1 MSNLLLLL
9 AIGLLGPL
17 LAWPKALAVP
27 VAVGE
32 ILVGVG
38 FGVSGLNLIDTKEPT
53 TVLISQIGFALV
65 MMLVGSQIKVKET
78 FSSKHFLQA
87 SRNIVVA
94 VVLALISAWVIV
106 QVTGHD
112 HLAIYA
118 LIMASSSAAVVL
130 PLLANKVTSNG
141 GAKPAKNLAL
151 MVTQVAVAD
160 LLGILAL
167 PAVMSPGNTGTILIG
182 ALAVIACAVVLY
194 FALRAG
200 ERNGAWSRFRKFSRD
215 RRFGLELRI
224 SLLVL
229 FGLAALAQTF
239 GVSVMIAGFS
249 LGLAIAANG
258 VPHRLAK
265 QLFAVTEGLF
275 APVFY
280 VLLGAT
286 IDFRSVFVEPSLVI
300 LSLLLVIL
308 GIASHLGGTAFG
320 QSFNEAGLSAAS
332 LGIPTAIVSIGLTSH
347 AINSGEAAA
356 ITLAMLLSVVISS
369 AFARRI

>member
-1 MSNLLLLL
+1 
-9 AIGLLGPL
+9 L
-17 LAWPKALAVP
+17 LAWPKALGVP

-32 ILVGVG
+32 ILVGVA
-38 FGVSGLNLIDTKEPT
+38 FGVSGLNIIDVKEPT

-78 FSSKHFLQA
+78 FSSKQFFLA
-87 SRNIVVA
+87 ARNIAIATVF
-94 VVLALISAWVIV
+94 ALVSAWAIV
-106 QVTGHD
+106 QITGHE

-130 PLLANKVTSNG
+130 PLLSGKESSKGQT
-141 GAKPAKNLAL
+141 KPSKNLAL
-151 MVTQVAVAD
+151 LVTQVAVAD

-167 PAVMSPGNTGTILIG
+167 PAVMAPSKTPTILIG
-182 ALAVIACAVVLY
+182 ASAVTACAFVLY
-194 FALRAG
+194 FLLRAG
-200 ERNGAWSRFRKFSRD
+200 ERNGVWSKFRKFSRE

-224 SLLVL
+224 SLLAL
-229 FGLAALAQTF
+229 FGLATLAQSF
-239 GVSVMIAGFS
+239 GVSVMIAGFA

-280 VLLGAT
+280 VLLGAS
-286 IDFRSVFVEPSLVI
+286 IDFRRVFVEPNLVV
-300 LSLLLVIL
+300 LSLMLVVL
-308 GIASHLGGTAFG
+308 GIASHMSGTIFG
-320 QSFNEAGLSAAS
+320 QQFDEAALTAAS
-332 LGIPTAIVSIGLTSH
+332 LGIPTAIVSIGLTTN

-356 ITLAMLLSVVISS
+356 ITLAMLLSVIASS
-369 AFARRI
+369 IFARRI

>member
-369 AFARRI
+369 AFARSI